1 MGKQFL
7 LLIRHPP
14 LLLIQS
20 SLVKVLSVIEERTIY
35 VKEKDSYPFEIL
47 IFRRGHPVLNGDNRM
62 IFPILIKNWSSCLIN
77 ILNIKRLFR
86 IDILALIFHQY

>member
-47 IFRRGHPVLNGDNRM
+47 IFRRGHPVLIPSTRLRLDK
-62 IFPILIKNWSSCLIN
+62 LISRNET
-77 ILNIKRLFR
+77 R
-86 IDILALIFHQY
+86 